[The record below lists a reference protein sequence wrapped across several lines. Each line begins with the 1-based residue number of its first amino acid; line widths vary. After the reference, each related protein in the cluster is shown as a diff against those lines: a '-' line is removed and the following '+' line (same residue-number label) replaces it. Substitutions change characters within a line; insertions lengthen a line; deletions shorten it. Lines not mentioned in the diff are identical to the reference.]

1 MKKQDGVT
9 LPVLIILIAIIIIVT
24 SILINYVKNRDEEIK
39 GRDLKTNMLLI
50 QAQMKKDLEAFYLQ
64 TANLD
69 KNKEEDK
76 AKIEQVKQETLK
88 GTLVQGSK
96 IENSIP
102 TEITINENCYYLDE
116 DILNEIGIKNGD
128 SENYGYFVVKYDF
141 ESKKIEVINTIGYEG
156 KYTLTELSEE

>member
-24 SILINYVKNRDEEIK
+24 SILIKYVKNRDEEIK

-50 QAQMKKDLEAFYLQ
+50 QAQMKKDLEDFYLQ

-69 KNKEEDK
+69 ETKEEDK
-76 AKIEQVKQETLK
+76 TKIEQIKQEILK
-88 GTLVQGSK
+88 GILVQ
-96 IENSIP
+96 NSEIKSNIP
-102 TEITINENCYYLDE
+102 EEISINENCYYLE
-116 DILNEIGIKNGD
+116 ETILKDMGIKN
-128 SENYGYFVVKYDF
+128 SNPEKYGYFVVKYDF
-141 ESKKIEVINTIGYEG
+141 ENKKIEVINTIGYEG